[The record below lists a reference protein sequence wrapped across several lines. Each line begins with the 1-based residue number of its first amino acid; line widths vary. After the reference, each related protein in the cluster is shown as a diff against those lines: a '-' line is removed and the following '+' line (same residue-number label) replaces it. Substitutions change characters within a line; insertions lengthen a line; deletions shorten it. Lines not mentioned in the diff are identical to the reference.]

1 MHFISKRAV
10 VLGAVAA
17 LGLAG
22 TAQAA
27 TDDTSVTL
35 TGGTLAMTAPTFG
48 NFPGAELTGSAD
60 GQSASVSD
68 WGVNDPRGS
77 GLGWQVSMSA
87 SALVDPR
94 TADDGTDDV
103 TMTGAVLTVAAPDAT
118 PVDSSNASTA
128 PTTAGG
134 NISTGVNVA
143 VAAANAGLGDWD
155 LAQGAT
161 DLSLAT
167 PANARA
173 GTYTST
179 ITTTLTPGV

>member
-10 VLGAVAA
+10 ILGVVASLSVAA
-17 LGLAG
+17 

-27 TDDTSVTL
+27 TDDTSVAL
-35 TGGTLAMTAPTFG
+35 TGGSIVLTPPTFG
-48 NFPGAELTGSAD
+48 DFPGATLDGSA
-60 GQSASVSD
+60 GSQAATASD
-68 WGVNDPRGS
+68 WSVNDSRGS
-77 GLGWQVSMSA
+77 GLGWEVSMSA
-87 SALVDPR
+87 SSLS
-94 TADDGTDDV
+94 TGGGTPII
-103 TMTGAVLTVAAPDAT
+103 MTGAVLTIAEPDAT
-118 PVDSSNASTA
+118 PVDETNASTA
-128 PTTAGG
+128 PTTLGG
-134 NISTGVNVA
+134 DISTGVKVA
-143 VAAANAGLGDWD
+143 DANANEGLGDWD